1 MDIDK
6 HILCKVVV
14 DYKTKEL
21 KIILG
26 KFDTDIAMINAA
38 EGICSALNVEFVPEL
53 LDEETPYH

>member
-26 KFDTDIAMINAA
+26 KFETDLGKINAA
-38 EGICSALNVEFVPEL
+38 EALCNQLNIEFVPEL
-53 LDEETPYH
+53 LDEETTYH